1 MADFKT
7 RIDDLTGFGSTDDVA
22 IVDWLTAGAREIID
36 VLPMSKLDRMSEIQ
50 AFTGN
55 VNVEDSKILHVL
67 RKDENKAQLMLL
79 GSQWRDVSRVLESK
93 EKEVKEAE
101 EIKE

>member
-36 VLPMSKLDRMSEIQ
+36 VLPMSKLDRMSEEQ
-50 AFTGN
+50 FFTGN
-55 VNVEDSKILHVL
+55 VNVEDSKDITC
-67 RKDENKAQLMLL
+67 
-79 GSQWRDVSRVLESK
+79 
-93 EKEVKEAE
+93 VK
-101 EIKE
+101 KRCK